1 MDTPASTYQD
11 LSDQIDKEIEKR
23 RRKWR
28 YPHIDFDDLAQG
40 IRIRIND
47 KWGQWD
53 QSRPFGPW
61 VNKLITNYLINVSEE
76 TYTNYTPPCFKCV
89 GDQGED
95 DCKFTESKKKCAEC
109 PFYATWMKSK
119 KAAFDVKIPLS
130 VENHS
135 WEIHNIQQ
143 DFVSIE
149 YSKELLFEE
158 MKRVLNPL
166 EFKVFDLMHLQNKS
180 DLEIATE
187 MKFKTNE
194 ANRAPGYRQIKN
206 YKDLFLR
213 KAKEILKN
221 KDIC

>member
-1 MDTPASTYQD
+1 MSVLIYQD
-11 LSDQIDKEIEKR
+11 FSEQIDQEIEKR

-40 IRIRIND
+40 IRMRIYKKWD
-47 KWGQWD
+47 KWD
-53 QSRPFGPW
+53 QTRPFGPW
-61 VNKLITNYLINVSEE
+61 VNTLITNYLINVSEE

-89 GDQGED
+89 GDEGED
-95 DCKFTESKKKCAEC
+95 DCKFTESRKKCSEC
-109 PFYATWMKSK
+109 PFYATWEKSK
-119 KAAFDVKIPLS
+119 KAAFDVKVPLS

-143 DFVSIE
+143 IFFNVED
-149 YSKELLFEE
+149 SKELLFEE
-158 MKRVLNPL
+158 MKKVLNPL
-166 EFKVFDLMHLQNKS
+166 EYKVFNLMYLQNKN
-180 DLEIATE
+180 DLEIAAA
-187 MKFKTNE
+187 MRFKTNE